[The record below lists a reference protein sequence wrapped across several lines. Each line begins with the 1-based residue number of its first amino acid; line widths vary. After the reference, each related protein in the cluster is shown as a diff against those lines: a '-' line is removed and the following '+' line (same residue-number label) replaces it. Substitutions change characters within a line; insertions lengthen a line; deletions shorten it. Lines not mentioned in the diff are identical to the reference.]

1 MVCCNTV
8 STHTSLCLM
17 AYDMKKEN
25 IEIMNVVLLTLNW
38 YIGGYIFGYL
48 LIRILHYLG
57 VIN

>member
-1 MVCCNTV
+1 
-8 STHTSLCLM
+8 M